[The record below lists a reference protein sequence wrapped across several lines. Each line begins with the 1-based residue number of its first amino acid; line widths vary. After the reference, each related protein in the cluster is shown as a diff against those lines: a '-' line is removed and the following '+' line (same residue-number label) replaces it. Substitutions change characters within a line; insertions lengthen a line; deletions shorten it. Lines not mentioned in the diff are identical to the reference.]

1 MHVFVHILH
10 LRIEIVKQT
19 KKKLYEMLEV
29 HVKQVTVYMTEPRS
43 IVKILNVEKRDRI
56 EKMWLAK
63 LKEIAVAKHYGVV
76 WDNLIL
82 IS

>member
-1 MHVFVHILH
+1 MCTSDIY
-10 LRIEIVKQT
+10 RDKNCKQKNKT
-19 KKKLYEMLEV
+19 KLYEMLEV

-43 IVKILNVEKRDRI
+43 IIKILNVEKRDHV

-63 LKEIAVAKHYGVV
+63 LKEIAVGKHYSVV
-76 WDNLIL
+76 WSNLIL